1 MSIQGIFPIEK
12 WDFKSESI
20 LADLPKPDL
29 QLLMAR
35 RLEQIYKKGEIIF
48 REETYA
54 TGTFYLVSGKAKKY
68 KVDKDG
74 REQIIYVANAG
85 ELLGFHAILSGD
97 NYPDSAAVME
107 ESLIAFI
114 PREDFLE
121 AIRQSDVLNRRL
133 LKTLSHEFVV
143 LTNNLALFAQR
154 PVRERLAL
162 QLIVIREKYKAGAEP
177 GMPVEINMSRD
188 DLASLVGTARENVV
202 RLLSGL
208 REEGIVETKGRKI
221 IVLDLKRLIRI
232 ANQN

>member
-29 QLLMAR
+29 HLLMAR
-35 RLEQIYKKGEIIF
+35 RLEQVYKKGEIIF
-48 REETYA
+48 REETYP
-54 TGTFYLVSGKAKKY
+54 TGTFFLINGKAKKY

-107 ESLIAFI
+107 DSLIAFI

-121 AIRQSDVLNRRL
+121 AIRLSVVLNRRL
-133 LKTLSHEFVV
+133 LKTLSHEFGV
-143 LTNNLALFAQR
+143 LTNGLALFAQR

-162 QLIVIREKYKAGAEP
+162 QLIVVREKYKADAEP

-188 DLASLVGTARENVV
+188 DLANLVGTARENVV

-208 REEGIVETKGRKI
+208 KEEGIVETKGRKI
-221 IVLDLKRLIRI
+221 IVLDIKRLIGI
-232 ANQN
+232 ANQR